1 MGIYER
7 IAMLEGI
14 AKTKRV
20 ELEVI
25 EAEIK
30 RLRDEDRK
38 QFKAFKA
45 ELDKETTNM
54 EPVPRTSQNK
64 VGGIRL

>member
-30 RLRDEDRK
+30 RWSYVKKKYKLNI
-38 QFKAFKA
+38 
-45 ELDKETTNM
+45 TNF
-54 EPVPRTSQNK
+54 
-64 VGGIRL
+64 LYA